1 MKNEIKGYVCVVED
15 YIGNKKNCR
24 TFANSAVE
32 ARRRLMM
39 KFHDCY
45 VGPAIPFKEFM
56 KERGVVMNRPTRFY
70 SNKQEKQVAKA
81 IRGKQV
87 VNSGATAFSKGDV
100 KTDEWLVECK
110 TATTAK
116 ASFSIKKEWLQ
127 KNREEAFAMGK
138 SYNALAFDFGTSNNR
153 YYIIDEKTFVKMK
166 DALYNYE
173 GGKDE

>member
-1 MKNEIKGYVCVVED
+1 MKDEIKGYVCTIED
-15 YIGNKKNCR
+15 YAGNKKNYR
-24 TFANSAVE
+24 AFASSAVD
-32 ARRRLMM
+32 ARRKLIK

-45 VGPAIPFKEFM
+45 VGPAVPLKEFM
-56 KERGVVMNRPTRFY
+56 EKREVMNRPTRFY

-81 IRGKQV
+81 IGGKQTA
-87 VNSGATAFSKGDV
+87 NSGATAFSKGDV

-110 TATTAK
+110 TATTEK

-138 SYNALAFDFGTSNNR
+138 SYNALAFDFGTGDNR
-153 YYIIDEKTFVKMK
+153 YYIVDEKTFVKMK

-173 GGKDE
+173 GGRYE